1 MRKILIL
8 SLLLCFAAPIKIYA
22 LSNNHYVQ
30 QYIEKDYQYQPFIQD
45 YKINNDYLN
54 FSTAK
59 EFKPEKFTWDENGIP
74 MVKYGTRIEY
84 NPVTTAQGAL
94 FYHGKFLT
102 SQRSED
108 REAFLKLA
116 DALIKMQSK
125 DGAFRYSFSHRIPHL
140 KTRYPAGWVSGMAQ
154 GQALSVF
161 SRAYE
166 VTKDIKYKLAG
177 NASFNFLTTPVSKG
191 GTMTDLSHISSKWK
205 DQIWFEEYVTSPK
218 NNYTLNGYIYTLLGL
233 YDWGYNPEMASYGGE
248 KAKILFQRG
257 QDSVK
262 KILLKYDVGGYTAY
276 DLSHL
281 TLKQE
286 PHVVI
291 EYHRVHIS
299 QMYVMYRL
307 TGSKYFLEYYNRWKS
322 YVDPV

>member
-1 MRKILIL
+1 MKKILIL
-8 SLLLCFAAPIKIYA
+8 VLLLCFAMPHKIYA
-22 LSNNHYVQ
+22 LSSSPYVKE
-30 QYIEKDYQYQPFIQD
+30 YIENKFQYEPFMQD
-45 YKINNDYLN
+45 YKVNNDYLN

-59 EFKPEKFTWDENGIP
+59 EFKPEKFIWDENGIP
-74 MVKYGTRIEY
+74 MVKYGAKTEY

-94 FYHGKFLT
+94 YYHGKYLT
-102 SQRSED
+102 TKSSED
-108 REAFLKLA
+108 REAFIKLT

-125 DGAFRYSFSHRIPHL
+125 DGSFRYSFSHRIPHL
-140 KTRYPAGWVSGMAQ
+140 KTRYPIGWVSGMAQ

-161 SRAYE
+161 SRAFD

-177 NASFNFLTTPVSKG
+177 NASLTFLTTPVSKG
-191 GTMTDLSHISSKWK
+191 GPMTDLSHISTKWK
-205 DQIWFEEYVTSPK
+205 DQIWFEEYITAPR

-233 YDWGYNPEMASYGGE
+233 YDWGYNPEMTLYGGE
-248 KAKILFQRG
+248 KAKALFQKG

-262 KILLKYDVGGYTAY
+262 KILSKYDIGGYTAY

-286 PHVVI
+286 PHVVG
-291 EYHRVHIS
+291 EYHRIHIS

-307 TGSKYFLEYYNRWKS
+307 TGSNYFLDSYNRWKS
-322 YVDPV
+322 YVEPV